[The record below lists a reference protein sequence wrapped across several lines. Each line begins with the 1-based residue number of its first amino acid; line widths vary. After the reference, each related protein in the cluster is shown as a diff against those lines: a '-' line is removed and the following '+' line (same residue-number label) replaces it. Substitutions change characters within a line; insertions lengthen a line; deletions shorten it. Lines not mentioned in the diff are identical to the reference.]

1 MAISILGPF
10 LGSLLS
16 FCVCFVYPASLS
28 FHLLLDERT
37 SPSGA
42 LKNDHLQHVMFWVLC
57 SWICC
62 IESFP
67 PLALLLQYLPFYYEI
82 KCVLFYWLASPQ
94 FKGAGWLWLNVIY
107 PAYEK
112 AAPMCAQL
120 YNERCPPQLKALLE
134 KAAAAIMGGPNSQQ
148 SDAFNR
154 SRQPSKAVDGTQK
167 AD

>member
-1 MAISILGPF
+1 MAFSILGPF
-10 LGSLLS
+10 LGSLLC

-28 FHLLLDERT
+28 FQLLLDEKS

-62 IESFP
+62 IETFP
-67 PLALLLQYLPFYYEI
+67 PLALLLQYLPFYYEM

-94 FKGAGWLWLNVIY
+94 FKGAGWIWLHAIC

-112 AAPMCAQL
+112 AAPMCSQL
-120 YNERCPPQLKALLE
+120 YKEHCPPQLKVAIE
-134 KAAAAIMGGPNSQQ
+134 KATSTIMGLKSQH
-148 SDAFNR
+148 SDAFNK
-154 SRQPSKAVDGTQK
+154 SRQPSKTVDTTQK